1 MLFVENRELVVPGKL
16 LAEGDYFPGEGTFIE
31 DGKVFSAVIG
41 LAEIREKSISV
52 ISLQGRYIPRRG
64 DKVIGIVTDAH
75 PFGWTLDLN
84 SPYTGNLMVSELVGR
99 KVDVFKE
106 DIGKF
111 LRIGD
116 TVLAEVREVDERWRV
131 QLTASERGLGRIRGG
146 RLVEISPAKIPR
158 VIGKKGSMLKVL
170 EETSGCK
177 LEVGLNGRVLIRG
190 RDPRKVNAVVEAILL
205 IEREAHL
212 SGLTDRIKAKLEKE
226 R

>member
-16 LAEGDYFPGEGTFIE
+16 LAEGDYLPGEGTFLE
-31 DGKVFSAVIG
+31 EGKVFSAVVG
-41 LAEIREKSISV
+41 LAEIRERSISV

-106 DIGKF
+106 DIGRF

-116 TVLAEVREVDERWRV
+116 AVLAEVREVDERWRV

-158 VIGKKGSMLKVL
+158 VIGRKGSMLKVL
-170 EETSGCK
+170 EETSGCR
-177 LEVGLNGRVLIRG
+177 LEVGLNGRILIRG
-190 RDPRKVNAVVEAILL
+190 KDPRRVNSVVEAILL

-212 SGLTDRIKAKLEKE
+212 SGLTDRIKAKLERE

>member
-1 MLFVENRELVVPGKL
+1 
-16 LAEGDYFPGEGTFIE
+16 
-31 DGKVFSAVIG
+31 
-41 LAEIREKSISV
+41 
-52 ISLQGRYIPRRG
+52 
-64 DKVIGIVTDAH
+64 IVTDAH

-131 QLTASERGLGRIRGG
+131 QLNASERGLGRIRGG

-158 VIGKKGSMLKVL
+158 VIGRKGSMLKVL